1 MLVTEEIS
9 NFNYIN
15 YIEDIRPKFIKKIK
29 ILDILKDIY
38 FKYKLKRVFE
48 IKIKNMIKT
57 LVTETKIQGN
67 KKQYFHKIYWIY
79 PI

>member
-15 YIEDIRPKFIKKIK
+15 YIEDMRPKFIKKIK

-38 FKYKLKRVFE
+38 FTNKLKRLIDVE
-48 IKIKNMIKT
+48 IEKYHQN
-57 LVTETKIQGN
+57 VGNGN
-67 KKQYFHKIYWIY
+67 KNTG
-79 PI
+79 

>member
-15 YIEDIRPKFIKKIK
+15 YIEDIRPNFIKKIK
-29 ILDILKDIY
+29 IHNILKDIY

-48 IKIKNMIKT
+48 IKIKKY
-57 LVTETKIQGN
+57 L
-67 KKQYFHKIYWIY
+67 
-79 PI
+79 

>member
-48 IKIKNMIKT
+48 IKIKKYLQN
-57 LVTETKIQGN
+57 VGNGN
-67 KKQYFHKIYWIY
+67 KNTG
-79 PI
+79 